1 MNKIAALLLL
11 LLSVVTHVSAQSGRV
26 DRPRVAPQTANQT
39 PNQAPNQNQ
48 KQTETQLPPAPANDA
63 QPKTAPAA
71 ERVVGDSEDDVVTV
85 ETNLVTIPVSVFDR
99 NGRYLPGLQQKDF
112 KVFEDGKEQEVAY
125 FGTSEQPVNVVL
137 VLDTSPS
144 TELRIEQIQDAA
156 ISFVNQ
162 LKSNDKVMVIEF
174 DANIHVL
181 SEFTLDRNRIAKA
194 IRKADFGDGTSLYDT
209 IENVINKRLSKAEGR
224 KAVVIF
230 TDGVDTTSSKADY
243 YSSLESAEESDAP
256 FYVVYYDTYSEN
268 RTGNGGLMSTP
279 YPPIF
284 GGGYPGGYP
293 GGGGM
298 RGISRRDYEHGKR
311 YLDDLS
317 EKSGGRIFST
327 EKERSLEDAFSGIA
341 EELRR
346 QYNIGYYPTEG
357 GKVGQRKQIKVRV
370 ERPSAIVK
378 SRESYI
384 VGGDQQT
391 PQTAEKQT
399 KRKS

>member
-1 MNKIAALLLL
+1 MKRIAALLLL
-11 LLSVVTHVSAQSGRV
+11 FSSVAAVAVSAQSGRTS
-26 DRPRVAPQTANQT
+26 RPRVAPQTTPQT
-39 PNQAPNQNQ
+39 PNQNRTEAP
-48 KQTETQLPPAPANDA
+48 TPPAPKAES
-63 QPKTAPAA
+63 QPNNAPAA
-71 ERVVGDSEDDVVTV
+71 EKVIGDDEDVLKV

-162 LKSNDKVMVIEF
+162 LKPNDKVMVIEF
-174 DANIHVL
+174 DANINLL
-181 SEFTLDRNRIAKA
+181 SEFTTDRLRIAKA
-194 IRKADFGDGTSLYDT
+194 IRKADFGDGTSIYDT
-209 IENVINKRLSKAEGR
+209 IENVINKRLKKAEGR

-243 YSSLESAEESDAP
+243 YSSLEAAEESDAP

-268 RTGNGGLMSTP
+268 RSGGGGLMSTP

-284 GGGYPGGYP
+284 GTQFP

-298 RGISRRDYEHGKR
+298 RGVSRRDYENGKR

-317 EKSGGRIFST
+317 EKSGGRLFST
-327 EKERSLEDAFSGIA
+327 ETNRSLEDAFSGIA

-346 QYNIGYYPTEG
+346 QYSIGYYPTEAG
-357 GKVGQRKQIKVRV
+357 RIGERRQIKVRV

-391 PQTAEKQT
+391 PQTAEKQS
-399 KRKS
+399 KPKS

>member
-1 MNKIAALLLL
+1 MNKIAALLIL
-11 LLSVVTHVSAQSGRV
+11 LLSVVTLVSAQSGRTA
-26 DRPRVAPQTANQT
+26 RPRVASETANQT
-39 PNQAPNQNQ
+39 PNQNQ
-48 KQTETQLPPAPANDA
+48 KQAQTQSPPSATNDA

-71 ERVVGDSEDDVVTV
+71 ETVVGDDEEVLKV

-162 LKSNDKVMVIEF
+162 LKPNDKVMVIEF

-181 SEFTLDRNRIAKA
+181 SEFTNDKFRLAKA
-194 IRKADFGDGTSLYDT
+194 IRKADFGDGTSIYDT
-209 IENVINKRLSKAEGR
+209 VENVINKRLNKVDGR

-243 YSSLESAEESDAP
+243 YSSLDAAEESDAP

-268 RTGNGGLMSTP
+268 RTGGGGLMSTP

-284 GGGYPGGYP
+284 GTPFPG

-311 YLDDLS
+311 YLDLLS
-317 EKSGGRIFST
+317 EKSGGRIFGT
-327 EKERSLEDAFSGIA
+327 ETERNLEDAFSGIA

-346 QYNIGYYPTEG
+346 QYNIGYYPTEA

-391 PQTAEKQT
+391 TQTAEKQS